1 MEIPLLEALGE
12 DSGLSMDM
20 NRLGERLGVN
30 KDLAE
35 LSVVEELGGLRNLGW
50 SPSLPQK
57 RMP

>member
-35 LSVVEELGGLRNLGW
+35 LSVV
-50 SPSLPQK
+50 
-57 RMP
+57 